1 MSANQQNSFESMMK
15 PEELKSMTV
24 EALLELRRQIDS
36 RLSERKEE
44 LIRQL
49 EQIDKQPV
57 QAGSNARQQ
66 QRIAPRY
73 KSRIHPHLVWS
84 GRGVLPK
91 WMRAEMKG
99 TKLTKDDFRI

>member
-1 MSANQQNSFESMMK
+1 MK
-15 PEELKSMTV
+15 PEELQSMTV
-24 EALLELRRQIDS
+24 EALLELRRQIDT
-36 RLSERKEE
+36 RLSERKED

-49 EQIDKQPV
+49 EQIDNQPL
-57 QAGSNARQQ
+57 QALRSARQQ
-66 QRIAPRY
+66 SRIAPRY

-99 TKLTKDDFRI
+99 TKLTKEDFRI